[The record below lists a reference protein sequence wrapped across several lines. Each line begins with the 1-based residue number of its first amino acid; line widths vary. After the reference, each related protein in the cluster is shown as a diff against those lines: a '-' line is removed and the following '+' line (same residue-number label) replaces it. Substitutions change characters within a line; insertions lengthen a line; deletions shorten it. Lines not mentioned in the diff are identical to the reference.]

1 MGKEGGGRREDVD
14 DRSQCQIGGL
24 IRRNDGWCVGVGAG
38 VRERKRE

>member
-14 DRSQCQIGGL
+14 DRGQCQIGRL
-24 IRRNDGWCVGVGAG
+24 IRRKDGRCMGVVVG